1 MSEQAKSNGSRP
13 KIVVGVDGSEASVE
27 ALAWAIEEAGRRG
40 VTVEA
45 VTVWEDP
52 YTVVG
57 PKPHPSIHRP
67 TIIHLHDLQ
76 ESAERKARA
85 KLSGLGEMAPVHRK
99 QRGGD
104 AVSVLCEMSGRAEL
118 LVIGA
123 RGVGSLE
130 GTLLGSVSRGCIQ
143 KATVPVVV
151 VPPAAVQRR
160 RQRRGERRRPRVA
173 SAQHA
178 SSRVVRP

>member
-1 MSEQAKSNGSRP
+1 MSEHARPNGSRP

-27 ALAWAIEEAGRRG
+27 ALAWAIEESGRRRA
-40 VTVEA
+40 TVEA

-52 YTVVG
+52 FTVVG

-85 KLSGLGEMAPVHRK
+85 RLRGVGEIAPVRRK

-104 AVSVLCEMSGRAEL
+104 AVSVLCEMARHAEL
-118 LVIGA
+118 LVTGA
-123 RGVGSLE
+123 RGVGALE

-143 KATVPVVV
+143 RATVPVVV

-160 RQRRGERRRPRVA
+160 QQRRGGRRSPIA
-173 SAQHA
+173 SARLA
-178 SSRVVRP
+178 S

>member
-1 MSEQAKSNGSRP
+1 MSEHESPNGSRP

-27 ALAWAIEEAGRRG
+27 ALAWAIEEGGRRG
-40 VTVEA
+40 ATVEA

-67 TIIHLHDLQ
+67 TIIHLHDMQ

-85 KLSGLGEMAPVHRK
+85 RLGGLGELAPVRRK

-104 AVSVLCEMSGRAEL
+104 AVSVLCELADHAEL

-123 RGVGSLE
+123 RGVSALE

-151 VPPAAVQRR
+151 VTPAALRR
-160 RQRRGERRRPRVA
+160 RQQRREKR
-173 SAQHA
+173 
-178 SSRVVRP
+178 